1 MIILLA
7 AAGLFWFGN
16 HLKNTAQVI
25 TDEEMELQNR
35 LDALPV
41 LTSDSEI
48 AAALNGTPQNY
59 LVKNYVFKNPQ
70 LVKDNVFD
78 VLNGQYLC
86 ISITQETLTLFR
98 KSMRKAGESP
108 YYHQWVEKIYA
119 QRRNANKAL

>member
-1 MIILLA
+1 MVILLA

-48 AAALNGTPQNY
+48 TAALNSTPQNY
-59 LVKNYVFKNPQ
+59 LVKN
-70 LVKDNVFD
+70 
-78 VLNGQYLC
+78 
-86 ISITQETLTLFR
+86 
-98 KSMRKAGESP
+98 
-108 YYHQWVEKIYA
+108 
-119 QRRNANKAL
+119 